1 MKKYLALIMAVLAI
15 FAMMAT
21 VCSCNG
27 DNKTDG
33 TTAPGVT
40 TATPDNTTK
49 APNTTTAEPDET
61 TKAPDAKIT
70 YTIKVV
76 DQNGAPIEGVIVK
89 LCEGEVCRKPVI
101 TGADG
106 TASYKFE
113 PNGNELKAMI
123 EVEQDEAISAAYTYS
138 SEYVYL
144 ENGATEVTLT
154 VTAK

>member
-1 MKKYLALIMAVLAI
+1 MKKYLALIIAVLAL

-21 VCSCNG
+21 VCSCG
-27 DNKTDG
+27 DSGASDG
-33 TTAPGVT
+33 TTAPDVT
-40 TATPDNTTK
+40 TEKPDVTTE
-49 APNTTTAEPDET
+49 APTTTEKPDET
-61 TKAPDAKIT
+61 TAPDNKIT

-76 DQNGAPIEGVIVK
+76 DQNGAPVEGVIVK

-106 TASYKFE
+106 TAAYKFE

-123 EVEQDEAISAAYTYS
+123 EVEQDEAVSSAYTYS
-138 SEYVYL
+138 SEYVHL
-144 ENGATEVTLT
+144 EAGATEVTLT

>member
-1 MKKYLALIMAVLAI
+1 MKKYLALIMAVLAL

-21 VCSCNG
+21 VCSCG
-27 DNKTDG
+27 DNGESDDTTVPAGTDK
-33 TTAPGVT
+33 
-40 TATPDNTTK
+40 PDVTTK
-49 APNTTTAEPDET
+49 APDVTTAEPDET
-61 TKAPDAKIT
+61 TAPDTNVT

-76 DQNGAPIEGVIVK
+76 DQNGAPVEGVIVK

-123 EVEQDEAISAAYTYS
+123 EVEQEEAISAAYTYS
-138 SEYVYL
+138 SEYVHL
-144 ENGATEVTLT
+144 EDGATEVTLT

>member
-1 MKKYLALIMAVLAI
+1 MKKYLALIMAVLAL

-21 VCSCNG
+21 VCSCG
-27 DNKTDG
+27 DGGASDG
-33 TTAPGVT
+33 TTAPDVT
-40 TATPDNTTK
+40 TDKPDVTTTS
-49 APNTTTAEPDET
+49 PDVTTAEPDET
-61 TKAPDAKIT
+61 TAPDNNIT

-76 DQNGAPIEGVIVK
+76 DQNGAPVEGVIVK

-106 TASYKFE
+106 TAAYKFE

-123 EVEQDEAISAAYTYS
+123 EVEQDEAVSAAYTYS
-138 SEYVYL
+138 SEYVHL
-144 ENGATEVTLT
+144 EAGATEVTLT